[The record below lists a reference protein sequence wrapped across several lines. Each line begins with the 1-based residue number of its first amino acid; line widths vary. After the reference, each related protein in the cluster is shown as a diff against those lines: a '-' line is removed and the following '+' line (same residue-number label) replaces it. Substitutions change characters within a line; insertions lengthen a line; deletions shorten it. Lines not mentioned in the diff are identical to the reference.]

1 MVVHAK
7 EANVKF
13 DGFDQNGRQ
22 IVTSIYTLLTKL
34 NLLIHELTWLISV
47 TAKLDIWHQKL
58 KGVEC
63 WHSILFYG
71 HGFANPDLTPF
82 RPMFKTN

>member
-1 MVVHAK
+1 MQHLTMVVHAK

-34 NLLIHELTWLISV
+34 NLLIHELT
-47 TAKLDIWHQKL
+47 
-58 KGVEC
+58 
-63 WHSILFYG
+63 
-71 HGFANPDLTPF
+71 
-82 RPMFKTN
+82 